1 MIAVKNYTLQ
11 VGDFT
16 EDVTMDIKDRRNLLH
31 LGQTGSGK
39 TVLLESMAGFY
50 EEFSGGILYDGR
62 PVHSIP
68 LQDRRLGFVYQD
80 FGLFPH
86 MKVRAN
92 IEYGLRII
100 KGMKRAACEER
111 VTET

>member
-11 VGDFT
+11 VGDFRLQ
-16 EDVTMDIKDRRNLLH
+16 DVTMDIKDGEIFAI

-92 IEYGLRII
+92 IEYGLRI
-100 KGMKRAACEER
+100 KGMKRAAC
-111 VTET
+111 